1 MGCSLA
7 PSAASR
13 SQKAFNAGEYAESIR
28 IANYALSTYE
38 YNVEEK
44 SNLLFLK
51 AESYAKL
58 KQYTDAYG
66 VMQYILNTY
75 PETEAYYRAKTLLSS
90 VSQYLKKLPNSP
102 PVNKNPAMNQNI

>member
-7 PSAASR
+7 PSAANR
-13 SQKAFNAGEYAESIR
+13 SQKAFNVGEYAESIR

-38 YNVEEK
+38 YNIEEK
-44 SNLLFLK
+44 ASLLFLK

-66 VMQYILNTY
+66 VMQFILKTY
-75 PETEAYYRAKTLLSS
+75 PDTEAYYRAKTLLSS
-90 VSQYLKKLPNSP
+90 VTKYLQKIP
-102 PVNKNPAMNQNI
+102 KNIQRPKQQTNLQNI